1 VSEQSN
7 PEDDADRLSKAQIV
21 LIGATYVLPLKLEN
35 GTENDQARIA
45 PLAALELARAQRNR
59 SGRRARYA
67 IVITPPQKNRIKSLA
82 VFSFSVTLCYVSR
95 QAIMPTDWGSEEVE
109 R

>member
-35 GTENDQARIA
+35 GTENDHARIA
-45 PLAALELARAQRNR
+45 PLAALELARAHRNR
-59 SGRRARYA
+59 SRRRARYA
-67 IVITPPQKNRIKSLA
+67 IVFTSPQNKLHQILGGLFLQCDTMLRVQTGYHAN
-82 VFSFSVTLCYVSR
+82 
-95 QAIMPTDWGSEEVE
+95 
-109 R
+109 